1 MIGQFLLLED
11 HRLFALIILF
21 YAPIILFYA
30 PIIWLSSG
38 TGPVVSIGLVKAN
51 AK

>member
-21 YAPIILFYA
+21 YAPIIWLSFFQELGLFY
-30 PIIWLSSG
+30 IL
-38 TGPVVSIGLVKAN
+38 TN

>member
-11 HRLFALIILF
+11 HRLFAL
-21 YAPIILFYA
+21 IILFYA